1 MDDGTEIEASAAED
15 AALTTPKLQAFALE
29 KRRISAGL
37 ITYHSSG

>member
-29 KRRISAGL
+29 KRRISPGL